1 MCGDGRWGLAVLAY
15 LDLAIVTFVLLAG
28 FGLGAMYGWSRR
40 GREPSPDG
48 GGGARLY
55 ALGHYR
61 NEVRSAEPAPSP
73 PQLAEAGGHVSG
85 ASRRSLR

>member
-40 GREPSPDG
+40 GREPSSNG

-61 NEVRSAEPAPSP
+61 NEIQASEPAPSP
-73 PQLAEAGGHVSG
+73 PQLSEAGKRRAG
-85 ASRRSLR
+85 ASRCSLR